1 MEKYFNNLGLLNMIF
16 KWKIPLAIIMILAI
30 GLSIFFSSSIFIKP
44 KYKSTAIIYP
54 SNLIPYSD
62 ETPTEQMLQI
72 LHSDDIRDSLIK
84 KFDLASHYE
93 IDKNQKFYFTNL
105 INEYEKN
112 VSITKTE
119 FESVQI
125 DIMDID
131 PVFACNMVKSMLKYF
146 NLKTRTLQRD
156 KAKEVLTI
164 TQIQLMDKEKQIDSI
179 KKKTDEIR
187 TKYEILDYKVQT
199 KELFRN
205 YYKGNSNFQ
214 TVSTEMNNLKAKG
227 GEFQVLNEQLLG
239 EIEAYGK
246 LKVDYEAAL
255 RDVTKELTYSNN
267 ITSPLPADKKSYPI
281 RWLIVLASTVAT
293 MILSFIVIYCIEN
306 LRAKINL
313 AKED

>member
-1 MEKYFNNLGLLNMIF
+1 MEKYFNNLGLLNLIF
-16 KWKIPLAIIMILAI
+16 KWKIPLAIIMVLAI
-30 GLSIFFSSSIFIKP
+30 GLSVLFSSSIFIKP
-44 KYKSTAIIYP
+44 KYKSTAVIYP

-84 KFDLASHYE
+84 KFDLTSHYE

-105 INEYEKN
+105 IKEYEKN

-125 DIMDID
+125 DIMDTD
-131 PVFACNMVKSMLKYF
+131 PIFACNMVKSMVNYF

-156 KAKEVLTI
+156 KAKEVLLI
-164 TQIQLMDKEKQIDSI
+164 TEIQLEDKEKQIDSI
-179 KKKTDEIR
+179 KKKMDDIR
-187 TKYEILDYKVQT
+187 VKYEILDYKVQT
-199 KELFRN
+199 KELYKN

-214 TVSTEMNNLKAKG
+214 TVNNEMNNLKAKG
-227 GEFQVLNEQLLG
+227 GEFQILNEQLQG
-239 EIEAYGK
+239 EIDAYGK
-246 LKVDYEAAL
+246 LKVDYETAL
-255 RDVTKELTYSNN
+255 RDVNKELTYSNN
-267 ITSPLPADKKSYPI
+267 ITSPVPADKKSYPI

-306 LRAKINL
+306 LKTKINL
-313 AKED
+313 TKED